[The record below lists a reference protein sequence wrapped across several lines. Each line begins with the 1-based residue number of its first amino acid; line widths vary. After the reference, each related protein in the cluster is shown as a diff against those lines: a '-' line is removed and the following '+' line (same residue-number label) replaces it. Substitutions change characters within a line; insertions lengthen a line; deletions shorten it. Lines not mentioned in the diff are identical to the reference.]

1 MGCRIY
7 EVRISYSGRTYAKGK
22 RVNWK
27 DGVRASY
34 AIMKY
39 NLQRGDGVEP
49 RYLIAAYLALVVS

>member
-1 MGCRIY
+1 MKRTRSKKIV

-22 RVNWK
+22 KVNWK

-39 NLQRGDGVEP
+39 NLQRRHGIEP
-49 RYLIAAYLALVVS
+49 R